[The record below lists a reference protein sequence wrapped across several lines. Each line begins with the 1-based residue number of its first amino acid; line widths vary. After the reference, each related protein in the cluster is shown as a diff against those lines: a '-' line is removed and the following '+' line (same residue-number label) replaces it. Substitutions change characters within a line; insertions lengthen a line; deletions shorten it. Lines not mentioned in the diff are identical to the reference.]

1 MIRAQK
7 ARFATVAV
15 AMVALTLLLLVA
27 GCGSKSSGS
36 DVKPGPTALGSLP
49 AARTALST
57 MAPDAKLLVVQT
69 AQAVTPTGT
78 PVWAFLFGS
87 PSSDKT
93 FVVYLTDGQSM
104 GAQEYGKAGLSA
116 DEWKKVPGTDSWK
129 VDSDEAYTKALGAS
143 GAKGDPAAYMMGLL
157 TYKSAEDTS
166 TIKPFVWRV
175 IFDPGTSG
183 ATTATIEVDANTGA
197 ATVAK

>member
-1 MIRAQK
+1 MMRARK
-7 ARFATVAV
+7 VRFAMVAV
-15 AMVALTLLLLVA
+15 AIVALSLVLLIA
-27 GCGSKSSGS
+27 GCGSKSSNNA
-36 DVKPGPTALGSLP
+36 PTGPTALGSL
-49 AARTALST
+49 AVASSSLST

-78 PVWAFLFGS
+78 PVWAYLFGS

-93 FVVYLTDGQSM
+93 YVVYTSGGQSM
-104 GAQEYGKAGLSA
+104 GAQEYGTAGLSA
-116 DEWKKVPGTDSWK
+116 DEWKNVPNNDSWK
-129 VDSDEAYTKALGAS
+129 IDSDAAYTKAFAAG
-143 GAKGDPAAYMMGLL
+143 GGKGEPAAYMMGLL

-183 ATTATIEVDANTGA
+183 VTTGTVEVDANSGA
-197 ATVAK
+197 ASVVAE